1 MIHLTNDAV
10 QNQNLSFGKFED
22 YNKLSFD
29 GFRKYLERQKVPL
42 NKFQDALKTMKTIA
56 YYLIASVAPKIKRHQ
71 YTFEVII

>member
-42 NKFQDALKTMKTIA
+42 NKF
-56 YYLIASVAPKIKRHQ
+56 
-71 YTFEVII
+71 